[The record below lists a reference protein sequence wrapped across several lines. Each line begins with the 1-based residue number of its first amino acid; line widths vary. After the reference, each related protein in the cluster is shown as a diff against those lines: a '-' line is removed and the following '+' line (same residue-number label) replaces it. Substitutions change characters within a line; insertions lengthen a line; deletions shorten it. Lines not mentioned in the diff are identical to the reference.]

1 MQETIHTVETEA
13 SKHEKMTAKAMKVGI
28 VHMLLS
34 SVAAGIAS
42 YIASQS
48 AWVGLLTAGA
58 ILFGFYAI
66 ANFVFVFRD

>member
-1 MQETIHTVETEA
+1 MKTVQTEA
-13 SKHEKMTAKAMKVGI
+13 CKHEKMTPQAKALKVGI
-28 VHMLLS
+28 IHTLFS
-34 SVAAGIAS
+34 SVTAGIAS